1 MKGRLD
7 IMTNPA
13 AIPCEEFSSAC
24 FDRIFTTKD
33 VIEELDV
40 LSMDETHATFVFT
53 GSFRMTS
60 NALHVGSKMIT
71 EHLCMYGNCINALS
85 STNRRFLE
93 DHDIATDYCSPNP
106 LLARALGFDEE
117 EAQLLIYHHNTC
129 HMPIRLKVAG
139 YDTVSGRKLEAACVT
154 AHFVTGMEEA
164 IKDEEAVALLADYLL
179 DNEYAV
185 SSLELMEEFENLE
198 NALENVVLS
207 NVAKTYG
214 ESANEDDPWEQL
226 EFALAYELAAE
237 YLSSIKYVALQ
248 AYAVLHDKY
257 EASDFIL
264 AETSFTFGLDA
275 DGIICITGEVAT
287 MNNSLIVNKADFIE
301 TKKFVQCHLVPL
313 MQHYETHGEDSEVP
327 DSVLDEISDLVFFVT
342 EGLCGDMEFELY
354 IN

>member
-1 MKGRLD
+1 
-7 IMTNPA
+7 MTNPA

-24 FDRIFTTKD
+24 LDRVFTTKD
-33 VIEELDV
+33 TIEELDV
-40 LSMDETHATFVFT
+40 LSINKTHATFVFN

-60 NALHVGSKMIT
+60 NELHVGGKMIA

-85 STNRRFLE
+85 STNRRLLE
-93 DHDIATDYCSPNP
+93 DHDIATDYCTPNP

-117 EAQLLIYHHNTC
+117 EAQLLIYHHDTC
-129 HMPIRLKVAG
+129 PLPIRLKVAG
-139 YDTVSGRKLEAACVT
+139 YDTVTGKKLEAACVT
-154 AHFVTGMEEA
+154 AHFVTGMKEAINDEEA
-164 IKDEEAVALLADYLL
+164 IALIADYFL
-179 DNEYAV
+179 DNDYAV
-185 SSLELMEEFENLE
+185 SSLDLIEDFENLE
-198 NALENVVLS
+198 KVHESVVLS
-207 NVAKTYG
+207 DAAKAYG

-226 EFALAYELAAE
+226 EFALAYELATE
-237 YLSSIKYVALQ
+237 YLASIKYVALH
-248 AYAVLHDKY
+248 AYTTLHDKY

-275 DGIICITGEVAT
+275 DGIICITGEVAS

-313 MQHYETHGEDSEVP
+313 MQHYETHGEDAEVP
-327 DSVLDEISDLVFFVT
+327 DSVLDDISDLVFFVT